1 MDERDDGEVTH
12 LLRRVRAGEDGA
24 AEALFP
30 LVYDDLREIA
40 RRTFRR
46 ERVNHTLQPTALVHE
61 AWMRVAAQT
70 SGDWQDRAHFLGIAA
85 RVMRQVLVDHA
96 RRKNALKR
104 AGRHEPMT
112 MERVPGEAQAQPL
125 DVLALDAALQR
136 LADLDAR
143 KARVV
148 ELRLFAGMTMDEVAE
163 ALAVSKRTAE
173 GDWAFARAWL
183 RGELDASAT

>member
-1 MDERDDGEVTH
+1 M
-12 LLRRVRAGEDGA
+12 RAGEEEA
-24 AEALFP
+24 AEALFA

-46 ERVNHTLQPTALVHE
+46 ERANHTLQPTAVVHE

-70 SGDWQDRAHFLGIAA
+70 SGDWQDRAHFMGIAA

-104 AGRHEPMT
+104 SGHHEPMT
-112 MERVPGEAQAQPL
+112 MERLPGETDEQPL
-125 DVLALDAALQR
+125 DVLALDAALAR
-136 LADLDAR
+136 LAVLDAR

-148 ELRLFAGMTMDEVAE
+148 ELRLFAGLTMEEAAE
-163 ALAVSKRTAE
+163 ALGVSKRTAE

-183 RGELDASAT
+183 RGELDNPTPRPTT